1 MPHER
6 EVRRMVERLYSI
18 PEAAEVLGISP
29 ITLGDWLRAKRITG
43 TKIGRK
49 WKITESDLQE
59 FIERNR
65 QV

>member
-1 MPHER
+1 
-6 EVRRMVERLYSI
+6 MVERLYSI